1 MNKLVRRV
9 LAVMLL
15 AVFVYGAIFFYK
27 GIGKITHE
35 FGHFAWW
42 AFGAGLGLAF
52 LNYVLRFFRWQ
63 YYLRLLKIEGVP
75 WGESFLTFFSGFV
88 LTVTPGKVGEVFKSL
103 ILFQLRGVPI
113 QKSAPIVVA
122 ERVTD
127 LIGVITMIAIGSLS
141 FPGGAIWASAGGV
154 VVLMLLGFIAA
165 PTFSERMISAI
176 LPRLPGGLGR
186 FGAKI
191 TPKLIEALEQLRE
204 LTTPGRLVFPTLLSI
219 VAWSSEGVALWVI
232 LRGFGEAAPVTITVF
247 LYATATLAGALI
259 PVPGGLG
266 ITEGLLTGQM
276 ESLAHVAPGVSASAM
291 LLGRLATLWFAVGLG
306 FIALGILRA
315 KHPQLSADPEPAPA
329 PAEKTP

>member
-1 MNKLVRRV
+1 MNKLIRRV
-9 LAVMLL
+9 LLVMIL
-15 AVFVYGAIFFYK
+15 AVGVYGAIFFYK
-27 GIGKITHE
+27 GVDKITHE

-42 AFGAGLGLAF
+42 AFVAGLALAF
-52 LNYVLRFFRWQ
+52 LNYLLRFFRWQ
-63 YYLRLLKIEGVP
+63 YYLRLLKIRDVP

-127 LIGVITMIAIGSLS
+127 LIGVITMITLGSLS
-141 FPGGAIWASAGGV
+141 FPGGAIWASIGTGLV
-154 VVLMLLGFIAA
+154 IVLLGFIAA
-165 PTFSERMISAI
+165 PTLSERLINAI
-176 LPRLPGGLGR
+176 LPRLPGALGR
-186 FGAKI
+186 FGARI
-191 TPKLIEALEQLRE
+191 APKLVEALEQLRE
-204 LTTPGRLVFPTLLSI
+204 LTTPARLVFPTLLSI

-232 LRGFGEAAPVTITVF
+232 LRGFGEAAPMAITVF

-276 ESLAHVAPGVSASAM
+276 ETLAHVPEGISAAAM
-291 LLGRLATLWFAVGLG
+291 LLCRLATLWFAVGLG
-306 FIALGILRA
+306 FVALGILRA
-315 KHPQLSADPEPAPA
+315 KHPKLSADPAPSPAET
-329 PAEKTP
+329 EKTP

>member
-15 AVFVYGAIFFYK
+15 AVGVYGAIFFYK
-27 GIGKITHE
+27 GVAKITHE

-42 AFGAGLGLAF
+42 AFAAALGLAF
-52 LNYVLRFFRWQ
+52 FNYFLRFLRWQ
-63 YYLRLLKIEGVP
+63 YYLHLLAIRGVP

-113 QKSAPIVVA
+113 QKSAPIVIA

-127 LIGVITMIAIGSLS
+127 LIGVITMITLGSLS
-141 FPGGAIWASAGGV
+141 FPGGTVWATAGAL
-154 VVLMLLGFIAA
+154 VVLTLLGFIGA
-165 PTFSERMISAI
+165 PTLSERLITAV
-176 LPRLPGGLGR
+176 LPRLPGALGR

-191 TPKLIEALEQLRE
+191 APKLVEALEQLRE
-204 LTTPGRLVFPTLLSI
+204 LTTPSRLILPTLVSI

-232 LRGFGEAAPVTITVF
+232 LRGFGEAAPVAITVF

-276 ESLAHVAPGVSASAM
+276 ETLAHVPEGISAAAM
-291 LLGRLATLWFAVGLG
+291 LLCRLATLWFAVALG
-306 FIALGILRA
+306 FCALGILRA
-315 KHPQLSADPEPAPA
+315 KHPALSANPEPEPAP
-329 PAEKTP
+329 PEKTP